1 MLEGFGGLLMGMRY
15 PAPIEKCKKCG
26 SLEFD
31 CGYGDRGSY
40 AVCLG
45 CLHMYLLL
53 EEDEEEL

>member
-1 MLEGFGGLLMGMRY
+1 MGMRY